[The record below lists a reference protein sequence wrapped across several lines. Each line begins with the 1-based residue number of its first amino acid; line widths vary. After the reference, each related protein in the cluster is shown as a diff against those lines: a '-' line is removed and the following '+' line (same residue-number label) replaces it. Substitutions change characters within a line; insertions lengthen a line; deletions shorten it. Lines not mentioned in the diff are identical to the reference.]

1 MTLEVADGVAGDL
14 FALSVGRGR
23 RPDPGQ
29 EGRGFGAVEADL
41 GPTGVQIAE
50 QDVQAVDAAGVLGD
64 QVVATLGE
72 QTQDRGVV
80 LELDVVE
87 APVVLGDRGD

>member
-1 MTLEVADGVAGDL
+1 M
-14 FALSVGRGR
+14 LSR
-23 RPDPGQ
+23 RTSAPPGC
-29 EGRGFGAVEADL
+29 RS
-41 GPTGVQIAE
+41 E
-50 QDVQAVDAAGVLGD
+50 QDVQAVDAPGVLGD